1 MDMEDIE
8 KYMQEYNYQDD
19 SKDNNDFMVIF
30 IICGMSIIFL
40 TLSIFSIKN
49 IISLVVCNLPGK
61 NSHLYPYIC
70 LHEPT
75 YNIL

>member
-40 TLSIFSIKN
+40 TFIFFERKRKN
-49 IISLVVCNLPGK
+49 NLLPIHVESEK
-61 NSHLYPYIC
+61 LN
-70 LHEPT
+70 T
-75 YNIL
+75 